1 MNDLR
6 TNNPKFQSKRDSR
19 SILRIKSNVVQVLKN
34 LLRFKSV
41 SGQTDE
47 NQGGQ
52 RRERQPWELPM
63 FLTFGSVICGAAAL
77 GMQEDYGQEICMQEF
92 LTIVLES
99 GRVDYIRIVNGR
111 TVRVFLLSP
120 AAAASETSAK
130 TRQDVGGKKLFFSV
144 SNAEAF
150 ERSLQQAQADLGV
163 ARRDMVPVY
172 HAHPS
177 SSWIANANT
186 VLPTALMLVAAGLMM
201 RQRPTVG
208 GSSSGGVPSNFFKAN
223 RAIAARG
230 PEATA
235 ASGAG
240 GERITFDDVAGMR
253 EAKMEVLEFVQF
265 LRNPDKFKALG
276 AKIPKVGLAEWVKGD
291 RQGSGGEIFDFEKR
305 GPRGERNGGVGGGVR
320 RAEASREFSRMRAVA
335 GLRPGWLETSPM
347 RDLTD
352 GRRLVAGGGV
362 LSGRGR
368 CCAGRRGP
376 GRRCWPRPWR
386 GRPGCPSSRSPGA
399 IVHAHGR
406 AHAHANTGMRSH
418 ARTPAHTCT
427 RTDTRTPSRAHVSH
441 GYS

>member
-1 MNDLR
+1 
-6 TNNPKFQSKRDSR
+6 
-19 SILRIKSNVVQVLKN
+19 
-34 LLRFKSV
+34 
-41 SGQTDE
+41 
-47 NQGGQ
+47 
-52 RRERQPWELPM
+52 M

-92 LTIVLES
+92 LTIVLEK
-99 GRVDYIRIVNGR
+99 GRVDYIRIVNDR

-120 AAAASETSAK
+120 AAAAKETSGSSN
-130 TRQDVGGKKLFFSV
+130 TVGGKKLFFSV

-208 GSSSGGVPSNFFKAN
+208 GSSSGGVQSNFFKAN
-223 RAIAARG
+223 MAIAARG

-276 AKIPKVGLAEWVKGD
+276 AKIPKVGLAECVKGD
-291 RQGSGGEIFDFEKR
+291 RKGSGGDIRF
-305 GPRGERNGGVGGGVR
+305 
-320 RAEASREFSRMRAVA
+320 
-335 GLRPGWLETSPM
+335 
-347 RDLTD
+347 
-352 GRRLVAGGGV
+352 
-362 LSGRGR
+362 
-368 CCAGRRGP
+368 
-376 GRRCWPRPWR
+376 
-386 GRPGCPSSRSPGA
+386 
-399 IVHAHGR
+399 
-406 AHAHANTGMRSH
+406 
-418 ARTPAHTCT
+418 
-427 RTDTRTPSRAHVSH
+427 
-441 GYS
+441 